1 MPSPRIVGRQRW
13 SDLSGDFLANLIAN
27 LVGFVGNLLEQL
39 LGIQSVEP
47 DQLLALPQKPITT
60 IPAGLYDLT
69 PVNYYGTVVTHG
81 YVSQPATQLIRL
93 VDAQNGFNVTGS
105 GIVAVI
111 DTGVDI
117 NHPVLAPVL
126 LPGYDFTRNQ
136 PGASEWLDV
145 PQLQDGKQQR
155 LSRQSSR

>member
-1 MPSPRIVGRQRW
+1 MAS
-13 SDLSGDFLANLIAN
+13 
-27 LVGFVGNLLEQL
+27 
-39 LGIQSVEP
+39 
-47 DQLLALPQKPITT
+47 
-60 IPAGLYDLT
+60 
-69 PVNYYGTVVTHG
+69 
-81 YVSQPATQLIRL
+81 VSQPATQLIRL

-145 PQLQDGKQQR
+145 PQLQAAKQQQ
-155 LSRQSSR
+155 LSDRAARSRPAIQRRHSGSILGSHSGWRPLR